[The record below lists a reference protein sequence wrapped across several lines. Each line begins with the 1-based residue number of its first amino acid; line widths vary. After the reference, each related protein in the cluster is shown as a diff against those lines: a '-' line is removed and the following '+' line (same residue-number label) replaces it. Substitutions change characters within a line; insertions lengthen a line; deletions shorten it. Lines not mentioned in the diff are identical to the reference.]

1 MKRWML
7 IISILLNL
15 VLLGVFVFLNERYG
29 LNAALFWG
37 VF

>member
-15 VLLGVFVFLNERYG
+15 LLLGGLILLNDRYG
-29 LNAALFWG
+29 LSEAL
-37 VF
+37 V

>member
-15 VLLGVFVFLNERYG
+15 LLLGGADFLNDRYG
-29 LNAALFWG
+29 LSEAL
-37 VF
+37 V